1 MTELKDAT
9 PAETLDGW
17 VTLTRYCEITGE
29 TRQAVHVRVT
39 TGRWQRGVHY
49 SKPDGGNAWIN
60 VPAVLQWVQS
70 MAPTVVEPPAEPAP
84 PPVATAPD
92 LGEAVVVAQ
101 PTPAT
106 FKTWLAEDMAQEGVY
121 ANSVGMD
128 MPAAN
133 GSLGLLT
140 KEAISAKQFLTREA
154 CAAWCEASTGGMF
167 MPIEVELTYPD

>member
-60 VPAVLQWVQS
+60 VPAVLLWVQS
-70 MAPTVVEPPAEPAP
+70 MAPPVVEVPVELPP

-92 LGEAVVVAQ
+92 LGHVAEVE
-101 PTPAT
+101 PAPAT
-106 FKTWLAEDMAQEGVY
+106 FKTWLAESMAEAGVY

-140 KEAISAKQFLTREA
+140 KEAISAKQFPSQVT
-154 CAAWCEASTGGMF
+154 CAAWCEANTDGVF
-167 MPIEVELTYPD
+167 MPAEVELNYPA

>member
-9 PAETLDGW
+9 PAETLNGW
-17 VTLTRYCEITGE
+17 VTLSRYCEITGE

-49 SKPDGGNAWIN
+49 SRPDGGNAWIN
-60 VPAVLQWVQS
+60 VHAVLQWVQN
-70 MAPTVVEPPAEPAP
+70 MTPPVVELPAEPTP

-92 LGEAVVVAQ
+92 LGEIAVAK
-101 PTPAT
+101 PAPAT

-128 MPAAN
+128 MPAVN
-133 GSLGLLT
+133 GSLGPTT
-140 KEAISAKQFLTREA
+140 KEPASAKQFLTHSD
-154 CAAWCEASTGGMF
+154 CFKWCEANTEIAF
-167 MPIEVELTYPD
+167 MPIEVELTYPV